1 VFAVL
6 QSALEGT
13 SENLHMAHD
22 MRIFRGSLEFCISY
36 NYSKVE
42 IADAVGVLQET
53 GENPTF
59 FVN

>member
-1 VFAVL
+1 
-6 QSALEGT
+6 
-13 SENLHMAHD
+13 MAHD